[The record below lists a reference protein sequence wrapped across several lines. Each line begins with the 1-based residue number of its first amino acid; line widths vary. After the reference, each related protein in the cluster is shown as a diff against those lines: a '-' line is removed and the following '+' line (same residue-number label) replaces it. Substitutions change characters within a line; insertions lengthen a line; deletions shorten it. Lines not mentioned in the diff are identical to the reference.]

1 MVISGY
7 AKSDWK
13 KALTL
18 LRAMPGRGTT
28 PTTVSYNAA
37 LSGCS
42 RAKRWR
48 LALQLLAE
56 MESGK
61 GDFQGVPREA
71 PPPAPLEAPTP
82 APLEAPWHDE
92 ATTPTALPPLPPSV
106 AEGHARPTQT
116 VPHALADAEAQASAP
131 SCEAASET
139 AWCCIP

>member
-1 MVISGY
+1 MALLDRLDARPPPDRLERPPEARSFNMVISGY

-18 LRAMPGRGTT
+18 LRAMPGRGTA

-56 MESGK
+56 MESRK
-61 GDFQGVPREA
+61 GDFHGVTCEA
-71 PPPAPLEAPTP
+71 PPPDVISYSSAA
-82 APLEAPWHDE
+82 AACQ
-92 ATTPTALPPLPPSV
+92 V
-106 AEGHARPTQT
+106 AG
-116 VPHALADAEAQASAP
+116 
-131 SCEAASET
+131 
-139 AWCCIP
+139 

>member
-18 LRAMPGRGTT
+18 LRAMPGRGTA

-56 MESGK
+56 MESRK
-61 GDFQGVPREA
+61 GDFHGVTCEVRRPMSSPRA
-71 PPPAPLEAPTP
+71 HVPWLPPPMFPGYHPRRRRPTSSPTP
-82 APLEAPWHDE
+82 
-92 ATTPTALPPLPPSV
+92 PPPPRARLRV
-106 AEGHARPTQT
+106 RTEG
-116 VPHALADAEAQASAP
+116 
-131 SCEAASET
+131 
-139 AWCCIP
+139 

>member
-18 LRAMPGRGTT
+18 LRAMPGRGTA

-48 LALQLLAE
+48 LPYISPISPLYLPGCSRAKRWRLALLSLSLSLSLGLSLAFALALPE
-56 MESGK
+56 LPTS
-61 GDFQGVPREA
+61 
-71 PPPAPLEAPTP
+71 PTP
-82 APLEAPWHDE
+82 GGASRCSSSQRW
-92 ATTPTALPPLPPSV
+92 SR
-106 AEGHARPTQT
+106 ARSYP
-116 VPHALADAEAQASAP
+116 
-131 SCEAASET
+131 
-139 AWCCIP
+139 

>member
-18 LRAMPGRGTT
+18 LRAMPGRGTA

-48 LALQLLAE
+48 LPYISPISPLYLPGCSRAKRWRLALQLLAE
-56 MESGK
+56 MESRK
-61 GDFQGVPREA
+61 GDFHGVTCEA
-71 PPPAPLEAPTP
+71 PPPDVISYSSAA
-82 APLEAPWHDE
+82 AACQ
-92 ATTPTALPPLPPSV
+92 V
-106 AEGHARPTQT
+106 AG
-116 VPHALADAEAQASAP
+116 
-131 SCEAASET
+131 
-139 AWCCIP
+139 

>member
-18 LRAMPGRGTT
+18 LRAMPGRGTA

-56 MESGK
+56 MESRK
-61 GDFQGVPREA
+61 GDFHGVTCEA
-71 PPPAPLEAPTP
+71 PPP
-82 APLEAPWHDE
+82 DVI
-92 ATTPTALPPLPPSV
+92 SYS
-106 AEGHARPTQT
+106 
-116 VPHALADAEAQASAP
+116 SA
-131 SCEAASET
+131 AA
-139 AWCCIP
+139 ACQVGG